1 MFPCDPA
8 GGGREAVIAM
18 ANILIVEDEP
28 RMRRLLEISL
38 GDDGHTVHSAQDAEA
53 GLKMLRKDSI
63 DLVLTDLKLPG
74 VDGLKFLEEAKALNA
89 SIPVVVMTAY
99 GSVETAVEA
108 MKAGASDYVLKPFT
122 MAEMKLVINKEL
134 DVQKVRDENRSLREA
149 LGKRY
154 HFQNIIARSAKMQE
168 VLALIARVAPTNST
182 VLLGGESGV
191 GKDLIARAIHQNSR
205 RASGPFIK
213 VNSTA
218 IPDTLFESELFGF
231 EKGAFTGALA
241 SKPGKFEL
249 ADKGTLFLDEIGDV
263 PAPIQVKLLR
273 VLQEREFERLGGT
286 KTLKVDVRLLAA
298 TNRDLRAA
306 LEQGTFRE
314 DLYYRLNVV
323 PIDIPPLRE
332 HKEDIPELA
341 AHFLARFARESE
353 REIKGF
359 TPAALHSLME
369 YHWPGNVRQL
379 ENTVERAVA
388 LSSGPM
394 IDVSDIHLDRAA
406 PHTAFSSSSGGSEGA
421 ALAGSGGMSFLP
433 EGMTLEQWEDELI
446 REALRRANGN
456 KSQAAR
462 LLGLSRNALR
472 YRLGKLGVEDEEA

>member
-1 MFPCDPA
+1 
-8 GGGREAVIAM
+8 M

-38 GDDGHTVHSAQDAEA
+38 GEDGHSVNAVEDAET
-53 GLKMLRKDSI
+53 GLKALRKNGYA
-63 DLVLTDLKLPG
+63 LVVTDLKLPG
-74 VDGLKFLEEAKALNA
+74 MSGLEFLHEARRINGA
-89 SIPVVVMTAY
+89 IPMIVMTAY

-134 DVQKVRDENRSLREA
+134 DVQQVREENRSLREA

-154 HFQNIIARSAKMQE
+154 HFQNIIARSPRMQE
-168 VLALIARVAPTNST
+168 VLALVQRVAPTNST
-182 VLLGGESGV
+182 VLIGGESGV

-205 RASGPFIK
+205 RSSGPFIK

-231 EKGAFTGALA
+231 EKGAFTGAVT

-263 PAPIQVKLLR
+263 PAAIQVKLLR

-286 KTLKVDVRLLAA
+286 KTLKVDVRLIAA

-332 HKEDIPELA
+332 HKEDIPELVN
-341 AHFLARFARESE
+341 HFLDRFSHDHE
-353 REIKGF
+353 REVTSI
-359 TPAALHSLME
+359 TPEALKLLME

-379 ENTVERAVA
+379 ENAIERAVA
-388 LSSGPM
+388 LCPGPV
-394 IDVSDIHLDRAA
+394 IETKDIHLDSSAA
-406 PHTAFSSSSGGSEGA
+406 KPNSASGN
-421 ALAGSGGMSFLP
+421 SFLP
-433 EGMTLEQWEDELI
+433 EGMTLEQWEDEMI

-472 YRLGKLGVEDEEA
+472 YRLSKLGMADEAD